1 MKVALVVSG
10 GVDRSGVDRVIP
22 AQLWLIERL
31 ARQHEVHVF
40 TTRQEP
46 DPGSWPLLGAEVHNT
61 GTARGSTRRLL
72 ARFSALH
79 KSAARPFDV
88 VHAFFGWPGA
98 VAALIGWRYRVPV
111 ILHAAGGEFVS
122 MRDISY
128 GMRTTTRGRVGLRVA
143 IAGATRVTVASG
155 FMQRL
160 ADTHGARAECVPLGV
175 ALDRWPPR
183 EPRPRDTAR
192 PLRLLHVGDVRP
204 VKDQALLLAA
214 AGRLRNAG
222 VDFTLDI
229 VGLDTMGG
237 AMQTST
243 AARHVEAQTRWHG
256 VMRREALRELM
267 DRADVLVVTSRH
279 EAGPLVVLEAAVAG
293 VPTVGTF
300 VGHIADWAPD
310 AAAGVPVGDAAAL
323 ASEIAALA
331 HDESRRQRIARE
343 AQRRAIAIDAD
354 YTAATFERIYR
365 DVTVRQ

>member
-1 MKVALVVSG
+1 
-10 GVDRSGVDRVIP
+10 VDRVIP

-31 ARQHEVHVF
+31 ALRHEVHVF
-40 TTRQEP
+40 TSRQEP
-46 DPGSWPLLGAEVHNT
+46 DPGSWPLLGAKVHDV
-61 GTARGSTRRLL
+61 GTSRGSTRRML
-72 ARFSALH
+72 ARFGALH
-79 KSAARPFDV
+79 RGDASPFDV

-98 VAALIGWRYRVPV
+98 AAALIGWRYRVPV
-111 ILHAAGGEFVS
+111 VLHAAGGEFVN
-122 MRDISY
+122 MQDIRY
-128 GMRTTTRGRVGLRVA
+128 GMRSTARGRMGLRVA
-143 IAGATRVTVASG
+143 LAGARRVTVATG

-160 ADTHGARAECVPLGV
+160 ADTHGARADCVPLGV
-175 ALDRWPPR
+175 ALDRWPARQPQA
-183 EPRPRDTAR
+183 RDTTR

-204 VKDQALLLAA
+204 VKDQTLLLAA
-214 AGRLRNAG
+214 AGRLRAAG

-237 AMQTST
+237 AMQVSA
-243 AARHVEAQTRWHG
+243 AARDVEAQTRWHG
-256 VMRREALRELM
+256 VMRRQALRELM

-293 VPTVGTF
+293 IPTVGTF

-323 ASEIAALA
+323 AGEIAALA
-331 HDESRRQRIARE
+331 NDESRRQRIARE

-354 YTAATFERIYR
+354 YTAATFERIYTEVTAH